1 MRIFRFEKWFA
12 DLLTPG
18 QDYIIVFHTLLT
30 VFGIKFC
37 FVEVNISRFAEGYN
51 IHLNRKLKVIKR
63 AGHTISTRQGHILY
77 EAGMGKIML
86 SLRGMEIELNISP
99 VHPFDLHGREMKIQ
113 NRGGGYLAWK
123 PLYLKAMVAGKIRF
137 IGEEGQEMDEET
149 FTGTG
154 YVDYLKSTMSPFR
167 IPVRQ
172 LYWGRLHSQDLD
184 LTFSYV
190 LGIHENVSGAQMMIQ
205 TGGETL
211 WLDTITV
218 QADQWEDFKSPGIS
232 CPASYVVEGSSQRMQ
247 LLLKVVHLKPAI
259 VSEFMKNP
267 KELGRFGLAVL
278 RGISKEPRGI
288 KFYSS
293 ASLEYKFDGQKRRL
307 NEVFMIDEYV
317 GFV

>member
-18 QDYIIVFHTLLT
+18 QDYIIVFHTLLK
-30 VFGIKFC
+30 VFGFQFC
-37 FVEVNISRFAEGYN
+37 FVEVNLSRFAEEYN
-51 IHLNRKLKVIKR
+51 FHLNRKLKVIKR

-99 VHPFDLHGREMKIQ
+99 VHPSETQGRELKIQ
-113 NRGGGYLAWK
+113 NRGGGRLEWK
-123 PLYLKAMVAGKIRF
+123 PIYLKAMVAGRIRI
-137 IGEEGQEMDEET
+137 IGEGGLVMNEEML
-149 FTGTG
+149 TGTG
-154 YVDYLKSTMSPFR
+154 YVDYLNSSMSPFR

-190 LGIHENVSGAQMMIQ
+190 LGIHENVLGAQMMIQ

-211 WLDTITV
+211 WLDEITV
-218 QADQWEDFKSPGIS
+218 QADRREDLEPPGIS
-232 CPASYVVEGSSQRMQ
+232 CPAYYVVKGSSQRMQ
-247 LLLKVVHLKPAI
+247 LVLKVAHLKSAI
-259 VSEFMKNP
+259 VSEFMENP
-267 KELGRFGLAVL
+267 KELGRLGLFVL
-278 RGISKEPRGI
+278 RRISKEPKGI

-293 ASLEYKFDGQKRRL
+293 ASLEFALDGKTQKL
-307 NEVFMIDEYV
+307 DEILMIDEYV
-317 GFV
+317 RFI